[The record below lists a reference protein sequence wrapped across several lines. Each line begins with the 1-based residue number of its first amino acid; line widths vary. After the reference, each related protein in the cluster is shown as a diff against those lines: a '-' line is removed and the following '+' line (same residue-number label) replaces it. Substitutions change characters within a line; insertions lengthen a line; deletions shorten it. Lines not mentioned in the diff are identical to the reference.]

1 MLKTTYICRTVLVW
15 VFFIYE
21 ELQIVWAIFMQSSQ
35 LLLSR
40 NTFPEIL
47 CHIIKSECIRDE
59 TWSTK
64 PHFSL
69 LVSASSFEQDFT
81 INTYLCNNLDSST
94 LPHLTFGMWIYTL
107 LQVNL
112 QPKHQHGWICSQ
124 IFLTC
129 YFNLVISQV
138 KMFCWK

>member
-1 MLKTTYICRTVLVW
+1 MLQNTCDFTIILVVTYSHKYKEITSKYTSIRRPVKLIIAQDHLYLQDCFGG
-15 VFFIYE
+15 FFIYE
-21 ELQIVWAIFMQSSQ
+21 ELQIVWAIFMQGSQ

-40 NTFPEIL
+40 STFPEIL

-94 LPHLTFGMWIYTL
+94 LPHLTFGM
-107 LQVNL
+107 
-112 QPKHQHGWICSQ
+112 
-124 IFLTC
+124 
-129 YFNLVISQV
+129 
-138 KMFCWK
+138 